1 MNNSSARPRP
11 KPKPKRHLV
20 HSMYCFYYRC
30 NRTPRQQTT
39 CSNSFPCMLNRWIQ
53 TRCYILHSV
62 LNAISGNKI
71 WNWSQKIQSAEEKK
85 KWNWPLYSTTLA
97 QQQFITLL
105 RWITVSLSLKKTKEN
120 TRDNFAKRKHSSLI
134 SKGDNS
140 CRTCHLFSKRGKH
153 CTNKIGCHAALTHQ
167 THLTHLPC
175 FYHRQHF
182 PTAVLRASCTVSSF
196 PKKKEVTTVALVRD
210 NISGLGNAT
219 LSRLIYIVVL

>member
-1 MNNSSARPRP
+1 MFQFFSLHAKSLDSNKMLYLTFCIKCNLWKQNMKLIPKNSVSRR
-11 KPKPKRHLV
+11 
-20 HSMYCFYYRC
+20 
-30 NRTPRQQTT
+30 
-39 CSNSFPCMLNRWIQ
+39 
-53 TRCYILHSV
+53 
-62 LNAISGNKI
+62 
-71 WNWSQKIQSAEEKK
+71 KK